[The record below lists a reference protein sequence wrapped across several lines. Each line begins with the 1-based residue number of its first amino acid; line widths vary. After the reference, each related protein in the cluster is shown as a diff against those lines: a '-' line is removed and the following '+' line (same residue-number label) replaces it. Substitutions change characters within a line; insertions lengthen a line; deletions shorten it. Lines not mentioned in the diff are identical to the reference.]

1 MQQNSEFLTE
11 APGNDPHISQLHG
24 NSVLESQL
32 LDDFLLNGSP
42 MYQDDSMAHINID
55 EAANFQNFIK
65 TDETDSPNLL
75 SFEGLGNSTH
85 SNQDVSTPL
94 EDGMEDDVALK
105 EEEDDEHEDK
115 AFERKDASTSAH
127 DDVVFGRKEAIQSV
141 YINALD
147 FVKVNEDQL
156 PLKME
161 VSGLPQV
168 SRVENQLKL
177 KVKITSETPLS
188 QNMVYL
194 PSDSISR
201 EKFYLKKN
209 IDEYSHDFRKNLLY
223 INAFVLC
230 AVSNRTTN
238 VCTKCVKREQR
249 RAARRKS
256 GIADNLLWCNN
267 INRRL
272 VVFNNKQVFPIMK
285 TFENV
290 KEFELTTRL
299 VCYCRHH
306 KANNGFV
313 ILFTL
318 TDWQNQLLGKFTTT
332 PIMITDRKP
341 ANMDTNKFNNTTTTS
356 RRQLTEED
364 STTEY
369 YSTDTNQLSKDDN
382 VPFQY
387 TYHHN
392 SYDNDAQMNNIPLK
406 DKNVPFHY
414 SIPQQS
420 DLLQNNNLSLNLSLP
435 NQHIPSPTSMSEEG
449 SESFNYHHR
458 DNENP
463 VRTISLTNIEQQSQ
477 LNQRKRARNNLENDI
492 GKPLF
497 KHSFSNS
504 FSPANNTM
512 NPSLHAMQ
520 DFSAKNSNN
529 TLPSIN
535 RVIPSQGPINGGIE
549 VTLLGCNFKDG
560 LSVKFGTNLALST
573 QCWSETTIVTY
584 LPPAAYAGQV
594 FVSISDTSNENNVD
608 NLPQEI
614 EINDNK
620 KAIFTYVDDTD
631 RQLIELALQIV
642 GLKMNGKLEDARN
655 IAKRIVGNDSPDSGA
670 NSNSGSKSTGPS
682 PNQHNANLHTS
693 VRYSDEVLIQKV
705 IKSLNTN
712 SNISICDSLGRTLL
726 HLACLKNY
734 SSLVST
740 LIKKGA
746 RVDDIDSF
754 GLTPLHFACISG
766 DPKIIKMLLNCK
778 ANYLLRAHNGLTA
791 RQIFMANHVHLKENE
806 KQENKSNHKRNN
818 PIVYNDT
825 YISEVLT
832 LFEVFEDGTKF
843 DNNIETDSSYSIS
856 RKYSQSSFNSSMLDN
871 ESFNENLFENQSMV
885 NSALTET
892 QHPVFQLF
900 ENSSYS
906 EYDQSDFEE
915 DGDENLFVTD
925 EVEQYGIERKEK
937 IRELSDIGTNINDPT
952 EDNGSTSLW
961 NRVLHRINDD
971 LPKYEDLFPLSWG
984 KDDKLKTV
992 NPENVIEQSSSNVEN
1007 SENSDEEDY
1016 EEEEEFLKKQF
1027 NRFFQNKQNFQNDK
1041 MLIFFWI
1048 PLTLLLLTSFI
1059 MYKFGNQDNSI
1070 NHISELIS
1078 EYLRIAL
1085 AKFLL
1090 GNERMKTAFRS
1101 KLSNLQ
1107 TTRMLNDLIVS

>member
-11 APGNDPHISQLHG
+11 TPGSDPHISQLHA
-24 NSVLESQL
+24 NSVMESQL

-55 EAANFQNFIK
+55 EGANFQNFIK
-65 TDETDSPNLL
+65 TDEGDSPNLL
-75 SFEGLGNSTH
+75 SFEGIGNNTH
-85 SNQDVSTPL
+85 VSQNVSTPL
-94 EDGMEDDVALK
+94 EEEMESNRALK
-105 EEEDDEHEDK
+105 EEEEDEHENK
-115 AFERKDASTSAH
+115 VFNEENIGNPAH
-127 DDVVFGRKEAIQSV
+127 DEIVFGRKETIQSV
-141 YINALD
+141 YINPLD
-147 FVKVNEDQL
+147 YLKVNAAQL
-156 PLKME
+156 PLDVE

-177 KVKITSETPLS
+177 KVKITSETPLNQS
-188 QNMVYL
+188 MLYL

-209 IDEYSHDFRKNLLY
+209 IEDFSEDFKKNLLY

-285 TFENV
+285 TFDNV

-313 ILFTL
+313 ILFTI
-318 TDWQNQLLGKFTTT
+318 TDWQNRLLGKFTTT

-341 ANMDTNKFNNTTTTS
+341 ANMDTTKFNNTTTSS
-356 RRQLTEED
+356 RRQLTEEE

-369 YSTDTNQLSKDDN
+369 YSTDNNQLSKDEN
-382 VPFQY
+382 MPFQY
-387 TYHHN
+387 TYQHN
-392 SYDNDAQMNNIPLK
+392 PYDNDSQMNNIPLK
-406 DKNVPFHY
+406 DKNVPFPY
-414 SIPQQS
+414 SISQQT

-458 DNENP
+458 DNDNP

-504 FSPANNTM
+504 ISATNTM
-512 NPSLHAMQ
+512 NPALHSMQ
-520 DFSAKNSNN
+520 DFSMKNNN
-529 TLPSIN
+529 NNLPSIN

-560 LSVKFGTNLALST
+560 LSVKFGSNLALST

-594 FVSISDTSNENNVD
+594 FVSITDTNNENNND
-608 NLPQEI
+608 DLPQEI

-655 IAKRIVGNDSPDSGA
+655 IAKRIVGNDSPDSGTNG
-670 NSNSGSKSTGPS
+670 NSCSKSTGPS
-682 PNQHNANLHTS
+682 PNQHSMNLNTS
-693 VRYSDEVLIQKV
+693 VLYSDEVLIQKV
-705 IKSLNTN
+705 IKSLNIN

-726 HLACLKNY
+726 HLVCLKNY
-734 SSLVST
+734 SSLVYT

-746 RVDDIDSF
+746 RVNDIDSF

-778 ANYLLRAHNGLTA
+778 VNYSLRSHNGLTA
-791 RQIFMANHVHLKENE
+791 REVFIANHIHSEEVDK
-806 KQENKSNHKRNN
+806 KQENRDNHKF
-818 PIVYNDT
+818 VHNDT
-825 YISEVLT
+825 YISEVLS
-832 LFEVFEDGTKF
+832 LFEEFQNGTKF
-843 DNNIETDSSYSIS
+843 TDSVETDSNYSIS
-856 RKYSQSSFNSSMLDN
+856 RKYSQSSFNSSLLDN
-871 ESFNENLFENQSMV
+871 ESLNENLFESQSMI
-885 NSALTET
+885 NPTSMEI
-892 QHPVFQLF
+892 QHPTLQLF

-915 DGDENLFVTD
+915 DGDEDLFVTD
-925 EVEQYGIERKEK
+925 EVEKPGVAC
-937 IRELSDIGTNINDPT
+937 REEQSELLDIGSSANEPE

-984 KDDKLKTV
+984 KDDKLKTTNQDSIV
-992 NPENVIEQSSSNVEN
+992 EQSASNIEN
-1007 SENSDEEDY
+1007 SENSEEEDY

-1027 NRFFQNKQNFQNDK
+1027 NRFFQNKQNFRNDK

-1048 PLTLLLLTSFI
+1048 PLTLLLLTWFI
-1059 MYKFGNQDNSI
+1059 MYKFGNQDSSI

>member
-11 APGNDPHISQLHG
+11 TPGSDPHISQLHG
-24 NSVLESQL
+24 NSVMESQL

-42 MYQDDSMAHINID
+42 MYHDDSMAHINID

-65 TDETDSPNLL
+65 TDDAESPNLL
-75 SFEGLGNSTH
+75 SFEGISNNTH
-85 SNQDVSTPL
+85 ANQNVSTPI
-94 EDGMEDDVALK
+94 EEEMEGENGFK
-105 EEEDDEHEDK
+105 EEEEDEHEEK
-115 AFERKDASTSAH
+115 AFEERDSGKPTH
-127 DDVVFGRKEAIQSV
+127 DEVVFGRKEAIRSV
-141 YINALD
+141 YINPLD
-147 FVKVNEDQL
+147 YLKVSAAEL
-156 PLKME
+156 PLEME

-209 IDEYSHDFRKNLLY
+209 IDQFSYDFRKNLLY

-285 TFENV
+285 TFDNV

-313 ILFTL
+313 ILFTI
-318 TDWQNQLLGKFTTT
+318 TDWRNGLLGKFTTT

-341 ANMDTNKFNNTTTTS
+341 ANMDINKFNNTTTAS
-356 RRQLTEED
+356 RRQLTEEE

-369 YSTDTNQLSKDDN
+369 YSTDNNQLSRDEN

-387 TYHHN
+387 TYQHN
-392 SYDNDAQMNNIPLK
+392 PYDNDGQVNNVPLK
-406 DKNVPFHY
+406 DKNVPFQY

-449 SESFNYHHR
+449 SESFNYHNR
-458 DNENP
+458 DNDNP

-520 DFSAKNSNN
+520 DFSMKNNNNNNN

-560 LSVKFGTNLALST
+560 LSVKFGANLALST

-594 FVSISDTSNENNVD
+594 FVSITDTSNENNVD

-670 NSNSGSKSTGPS
+670 NSNGCSKSTGPS
-682 PNQHNANLHTS
+682 PNQNVANINTS
-693 VRYSDEVLIQKV
+693 VLYSDEVLIQRV
-705 IKSLNTN
+705 IKSLNIN

-734 SSLVST
+734 SNLVFT

-746 RVDDIDSF
+746 RVNDIDSF

-778 ANYLLRAHNGLTA
+778 VNYLLRAHNGLTA
-791 RQIFMANHVHLKENE
+791 KEVFIANHMRSKESKKKEEKRDSHKLVH
-806 KQENKSNHKRNN
+806 
-818 PIVYNDT
+818 NDA
-825 YISEVLT
+825 YINEVLS
-832 LFEVFEDGTKF
+832 LFEVFENGTQF
-843 DNNIETDSSYSIS
+843 ADSMETDSNCSIS
-856 RKYSQSSFNSSMLDN
+856 RKYSQTSFDSSLLDN
-871 ESFNENLFENQSMV
+871 ESLNENLFENQSMI
-885 NSALTET
+885 NPTRMEI
-892 QHPVFQLF
+892 QHPTLQLF

-915 DGDENLFVTD
+915 DGDENLFTND
-925 EVEQYGIERKEK
+925 EVELLGVARKTEERKP
-937 IRELSDIGTNINDPT
+937 LDIGTNTNEIDG
-952 EDNGSTSLW
+952 ENGSTSLW

-984 KDDKLKTV
+984 KDDKLKAV
-992 NPENVIEQSSSNVEN
+992 NQGTIIEQSSSNIEN
-1007 SENSDEEDY
+1007 SENSEEEDY

-1048 PLTLLLLTSFI
+1048 PLTLMLLTWFI
-1059 MYKFGNQDNSI
+1059 MYKFGNEDSSI

>member
-1 MQQNSEFLTE
+1 MHQNSEFLTE
-11 APGNDPHISQLHG
+11 TPGSDPHISQLHS
-24 NSVLESQL
+24 NSVMESQL

-42 MYQDDSMAHINID
+42 IYQDDSMAHINID

-65 TDETDSPNLL
+65 TDEADDSPNLL
-75 SFEGLGNSTH
+75 SFDEIGNNTH
-85 SNQDVSTPL
+85 SNENVSTPL
-94 EDGMEDDVALK
+94 EDEMEGSRGLKK
-105 EEEDDEHEDK
+105 EEENEHGNKLFKENNMG
-115 AFERKDASTSAH
+115 SPAH
-127 DDVVFGRKEAIQSV
+127 DEIVFGRKETIHSV
-141 YINALD
+141 YINPLD
-147 FVKVNEDQL
+147 YLKVNAAQL
-156 PLKME
+156 TLQVE

-177 KVKITSETPLS
+177 KVKVTSETPLS

-209 IDEYSHDFRKNLLY
+209 IDEFSEEFRKNLLY

-285 TFENV
+285 TFDNV

-313 ILFTL
+313 ILFTI
-318 TDWQNQLLGKFTTT
+318 TDWQNRLLGKYTTT

-341 ANMDTNKFNNTTTTS
+341 ANMDTNKFNNTTTSS
-356 RRQLTEED
+356 RRQLTEEE

-369 YSTDTNQLSKDDN
+369 YSTDNNQLSKDEN
-382 VPFQY
+382 MPFQY
-387 TYHHN
+387 TYQHN
-392 SYDNDAQMNNIPLK
+392 PYDNGSQVSNIPFK
-406 DKNVPFHY
+406 DKNAPFQY
-414 SIPQQS
+414 SISQQT

-449 SESFNYHHR
+449 SESFNYHR
-458 DNENP
+458 DNDNP

-504 FSPANNTM
+504 ISSVGNTI

-520 DFSAKNSNN
+520 DFAMKNNN
-529 TLPSIN
+529 TNNNNSLPSIN

-560 LSVKFGTNLALST
+560 LSVKFGANLALST

-594 FVSISDTSNENNVD
+594 FVSITDTNSENNAD
-608 NLPQEI
+608 DLPQEI

-655 IAKRIVGNDSPDSGA
+655 IAKRIVGNDSPDSGT
-670 NSNSGSKSTGPS
+670 NGSTGPS
-682 PNQHNANLHTS
+682 PNQHNVNMNTN
-693 VRYSDEVLIQKV
+693 VFYSDEVLIQKV
-705 IKSLNTN
+705 IKSLNIN

-734 SSLVST
+734 SSLVYT

-746 RVDDIDSF
+746 RVNDIDSF

-778 ANYLLRAHNGLTA
+778 VNYLLKSHNGLTA
-791 RQIFMANHVHLKENE
+791 KEIFIANHVQAKDINK
-806 KQENKSNHKRNN
+806 KQENRDNHNFVHNN
-818 PIVYNDT
+818 NAYVN
-825 YISEVLT
+825 EVLS
-832 LFEVFEDGTKF
+832 LFEVFQDGTKF
-843 DNNIETDSSYSIS
+843 TDNAETDSNYSIS
-856 RKYSQSSFNSSMLDN
+856 RKYSQSSFNSSLLDN
-871 ESFNENLFENQSMV
+871 ESLNENLFENQSLVIPARM
-885 NSALTET
+885 EI
-892 QHPVFQLF
+892 QHPTLQLF
-900 ENSSYS
+900 DNSSYS

-915 DGDENLFVTD
+915 DGDEDLFVTD
-925 EVEQYGIERKEK
+925 ELEQPGVESREK
-937 IRELSDIGTNINDPT
+937 KSESLNTGPNTNVAG

-984 KDDKLKTV
+984 KDDKSEAV
-992 NPENVIEQSSSNVEN
+992 NQDNIMEQSSNIEN
-1007 SENSDEEDY
+1007 SENSEEDEY

-1048 PLTLLLLTSFI
+1048 PLTLLLLTWFI

-1090 GNERMKTAFRS
+1090 GNERMKTAFKS